1 MSQLFA
7 IIFRYRV
14 FLLFLFLEIVAAG
27 LIVNNNSY
35 QRSIVL
41 SSSNTLVGG
50 IYNTTSNVTQ
60 YFNLTEVNEG
70 LLDENAILRKQ
81 IELLQV
87 GIASDSVTD
96 SSKENITNLFYGM
109 SDTVAYDFIPA
120 RVINNS
126 MYRMANYI
134 TLNKG
139 RKDGIEPGMGIMTQ
153 AGVVGQVKT
162 VSDNFATCYSLLH
175 REMNVSA
182 ELKRTGDLCTVK
194 WDTQDPTTASANYL
208 PLHLDIN
215 VGDTITTSGFNT
227 VYPEGVMLG
236 VVSEASRVPSERF
249 WLITIDVS
257 VDFSKLH
264 HVYVSKSLFRAEKDS
279 LENIAEE

>member
-7 IIFRYRV
+7 IIFKYRV
-14 FLLFLFLEIVAAG
+14 LLVFILLELVAAG

-35 QRSIVL
+35 QRSVIL
-41 SSSNTLVGG
+41 SSSNTVVGG
-50 IYNTTSNVTQ
+50 IYNTTSDVEQ
-60 YFNLTEVNEG
+60 YFNLTSINED
-70 LLDENAILRKQ
+70 LLNENAILRKQ
-81 IELLQV
+81 IELNQV
-87 GIASDSVTD
+87 EEITD
-96 SSKENITNLFYGM
+96 SIPKEDYSSKLFYGM

-126 MYRMANYI
+126 IYRSGNYI

-139 RKDGIEPGMGIMTQ
+139 RDDGIVEGMGIMTKD
-153 AGVVGQVKT
+153 GVVGQVKS
-162 VSDNFATCYSLLH
+162 VSRHFATCYSLLH
-175 REMNVSA
+175 RDMAVSS
-182 ELKRTGDLCTVK
+182 ELKKNGALCTVK
-194 WDTQDPTTASANYL
+194 WDTDDPTTASANYL

-236 VVSEASRVPSERF
+236 VVTEAERTPSERF

-257 VDFSKLH
+257 VDFSKIH

-279 LENIAEE
+279 LEALEE